1 MNKTSIGVLALVVGM
16 IIGGMLT
23 ALVPAKGQL
32 GGVTI
37 GDEYMEG
44 NLTVTGTIAS
54 ADLSAT
60 DDISV
65 TDDLTVG
72 GDAAITGDA
81 VISGGS
87 LILTDSSTATSS
99 VEVGCI
105 ETKATSTASDIK
117 LYLGVDG
124 STATT
129 TMFGTASR
137 GIVYWG
143 FGSCD

>member
-1 MNKTSIGVLALVVGM
+1 MDKTSIGVLALVVGM
-16 IIGGMLT
+16 IIGGMLAGVT
-23 ALVPAKGQL
+23 MNNGAL

-37 GDEYMEG
+37 ENETFKGDVTVEG
-44 NLTVTGTIAS
+44 TMTG
-54 ADLSAT
+54 ADLTST

-129 TMFGTASR
+129 TLFGTVSR